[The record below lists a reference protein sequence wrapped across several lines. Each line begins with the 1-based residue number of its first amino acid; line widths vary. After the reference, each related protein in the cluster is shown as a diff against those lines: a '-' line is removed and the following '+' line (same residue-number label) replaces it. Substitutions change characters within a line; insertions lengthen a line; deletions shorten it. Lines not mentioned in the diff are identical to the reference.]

1 MFEKALESVI
11 FIDTDRETVHF
22 YTTKKNGAKNEYNY
36 HLASYKARPY
46 SPEFYDKIGNVL
58 ANFRENHPDAPLQR
72 VSLIL
77 SDSTVLTDTVNIPVI
92 NKKAMDSSLAATLSN
107 LYNSAELKFNR
118 YMALQNRQIATYA
131 VTAMKKEML
140 FNLHTTFT
148 SHQIGIANVTF
159 ASSALT
165 NAVLQLNAKLRNASF
180 VLLDIED
187 ESARII
193 LVAKGKTLGF
203 YSLPFGSKILYKTRV
218 MPEDLLFDHS
228 VGELVV
234 LNARE
239 KAKAKALT
247 MAEDVIT
254 EPAEGEPAADGEQA
268 ADGEETEIAPAPK
281 PKADEDDDFEYD
293 ETAEE
298 ENEEFSVITKG
309 RKKKARKLPKFM
321 LRPTPTNREG
331 FMYENFRT
339 FVKWTLEVIAGNS
352 GIIALGAPEA
362 VYVNMPEEYNFLYDM
377 VNMKEEDHGLRFEPL
392 NIGEVDD
399 FVKKNLE
406 LYGGFYVNQ
415 YNGLNNFHAS
425 QLDNVKPKT
434 NDKDGKNTDKSNSD
448 EPSGGRKFL
457 ETLKKIAT
465 YDLTGGGN

>member
-118 YMALQNRQIATYA
+118 YMALQNRQVATYA

-159 ASSALT
+159 ASSSAT
-165 NAVLQLNAKLRNASF
+165 NAVLALNPKLRNASF
-180 VLLDIED
+180 VILDIED
-187 ESARII
+187 EFAKII

-247 MAEDVIT
+247 MADDTIT
-254 EPAEGEPAADGEQA
+254 EPAEDEQVTEGEGD
-268 ADGEETEIAPAPK
+268 EIAPPPK
-281 PKADEDDDFEYD
+281 PKVEDDDDFEYD
-293 ETAEE
+293 DTVEE
-298 ENEEFSVITKG
+298 ETEEFSFVTKG

-331 FMYENFRT
+331 FMYENFRL
-339 FVKWTLEVIAGNS
+339 FVKWTLEVIAGNP
-352 GIIALGAPEA
+352 GITALGAPEA

-392 NIGEVDD
+392 VLGETDD
-399 FVKKNLE
+399 LVRKNLE

-434 NDKDGKNTDKSNSD
+434 DDKDGKNADKSKSD